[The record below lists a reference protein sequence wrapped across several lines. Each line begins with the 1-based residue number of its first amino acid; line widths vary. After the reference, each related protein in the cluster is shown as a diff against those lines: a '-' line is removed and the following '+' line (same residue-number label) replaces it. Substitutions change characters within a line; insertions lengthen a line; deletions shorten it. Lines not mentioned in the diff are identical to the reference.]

1 MITST
6 AFAITG
12 GFSSLPK
19 GVDFANMPEPILIK
33 MHTEET
39 KLSSNPGHVRKIA
52 RILMKVIL
60 FVLLFALLLFLFI
73 LTPPA
78 QKIATNK
85 VENYLQK
92 KLNTKVEIGSISVGL
107 TGWINLKDVY
117 VEDQTKDT
125 LIAGGNIQA
134 NISLAKLFSNE
145 VEVKEVTL
153 DHVTAKIKRVLP
165 DTVFNFKFV
174 ADAFNTEKKKDTDTA
189 TTAPLKLEVYNLK
202 VLSSRFLYDD
212 VITGNNM
219 FLDVGNLTAKLDTF
233 DPYESNFIIPDH
245 SQL

>member
-6 AFAITG
+6 GFAITG
-12 GFSSLPK
+12 GFSRLPK

-145 VEVKEVTL
+145 VEVKEVT
-153 DHVTAKIKRVLP
+153 P
-165 DTVFNFKFV
+165 
-174 ADAFNTEKKKDTDTA
+174 
-189 TTAPLKLEVYNLK
+189 
-202 VLSSRFLYDD
+202 
-212 VITGNNM
+212 
-219 FLDVGNLTAKLDTF
+219 
-233 DPYESNFIIPDH
+233 
-245 SQL
+245 